1 MVIGEKPHPHH
12 DPHGPSGNLSQAVVM
27 QVIPNLGAGGAE
39 QGCID
44 VAAGIARAG
53 ATSIVVSNGGPRVHE
68 LARAGAIHIQ
78 LPVHSK
84 NPITLWRNIGRLQS
98 LIKKHKVDIIHARS
112 RAPAWS
118 CMKAAK
124 AAGIHYMSTCHAAY
138 KISGEAKRF
147 YNSAIAKGERV
158 IAISYYIA
166 DYLQKNYKTDPNIIR
181 VIQRGI
187 ALEKFHPGA
196 VSAAHLIRLTREWR
210 VPDGMNIVLM
220 PARITRIKGHH
231 ILIEAMAKLDREDV
245 FCIIIGDDQGRTE
258 YRQELENAIAAH
270 HLEGR
275 IRIINH
281 CNDMPS
287 AYMLSAVVVVPST
300 QPEGFGRIP
309 IEAQAMGRPVIAA
322 DHGGVR
328 ETIIPGETGWLVPP
342 GDAGALAAA
351 ISQALSLDAEQ
362 RAILAARTMHHVAE
376 YFTRDHMVGQTLDVY
391 AELADAAGMQKHSSA
406 QAAE

>member
-1 MVIGEKPHPHH
+1 MAIGE
-12 DPHGPSGNLSQAVVM
+12 NSQAPHDLRGLSGVVKQPAVM

-39 QGCID
+39 TGCID
-44 VAAGIARAG
+44 VAIGIAKAG
-53 ATSIVVSNGGPRVHE
+53 ATSIVVSNGGARVHE
-68 LARAGAIHIQ
+68 LTRAGVTHIQ

-84 NPITLWRNIGRLQS
+84 NPITMWRNIGRLQS
-98 LIKKHKVDIIHARS
+98 LIKRHKVDIIHARS

-124 AAGIHYMSTCHAAY
+124 NAGIRYMSTCHAAY

-147 YNSAIAKGERV
+147 YNSAIAKGERI

-166 DYLQKNYKTDPNIIR
+166 EYLREEYKTDPDIIR
-181 VIQRGI
+181 IIQRGI
-187 ALEKFHPGA
+187 AIEKFHPGA
-196 VSAAHLIRLTREWR
+196 VSAGALIRLTKEWR
-210 VPDGMNIVLM
+210 VPDGMNIILM

-231 ILIEAMAKLDREDV
+231 VLIEAMAKLNRDDV

-258 YRQELENAIAAH
+258 YRAELEATIAAN

-287 AYMLSAVVVVPST
+287 AYMLSAVVVVPSVE
-300 QPEGFGRIP
+300 PEGFGRVP

-342 GDAGALAAA
+342 RDADALAQA
-351 ISQALSLDAEQ
+351 INEALSLNEEQ
-362 RAILAARTMHHVAE
+362 RAILAARTMFHVADN
-376 YFTRDHMVGQTLDVY
+376 FTRDHMVNQTLDVY
-391 AELADAAGMQKHSSA
+391 AELLRPVSMRA